1 MNGKQL
7 KNSILQWAIQGKLV
21 PQDPNDEP
29 ASVLLDK
36 IRQEKERLIKEKKI
50 KRDKNA
56 SIIYRGEDNSYYEKM
71 LATGEVKCID
81 EEVPFEIPKGW
92 EWCRLNDLA
101 LYRKGPFGSSLTKSM
116 FVAKSNQSVKV
127 YEQKNAIQKDFRLG
141 DYYISKEKFEA
152 MQSFIVKPNDI
163 IVSCAG
169 TIGETYLLPL
179 DAPIGI
185 INQALMRVT
194 LFDLS
199 MAEYW
204 QMYFAYMLLNEAQM
218 KGAGSAIKNIPPF
231 EYLKAVFVPVPPL
244 SEQNRLVERYNLLL
258 SLIAKYESEADKLN
272 CLNLNIYDK
281 LKKTVLQEAIQG
293 KLVQQIAE
301 EGTAQKL
308 LEQIKTEKQKLVKDG
323 KLKKSALND
332 SVIFKGDDNKYW
344 EKTEDGTVC
353 IDEEIPFEIPSNWA
367 WVRLDDICSFIHRG
381 KSPKY
386 SPIKKYPVVAQK
398 CNQWDGFSIE
408 KAKFIEPQSISSYNE
423 EYFLQDRDLMW
434 NSTGLG
440 TLGRMA
446 IYYMILNPYEL
457 AVADSH
463 VTVIRPYKTYI
474 VSEYLYYYFA
484 SNTVQSVIEDK
495 SDGSTKQKELATK
508 TVKAYLVPIPP
519 FAEQQRI
526 VQKIKSVTSIM
537 SR

>member
-1 MNGKQL
+1 M
-7 KNSILQWAIQGKLV
+7 S
-21 PQDPNDEP
+21 
-29 ASVLLDK
+29 
-36 IRQEKERLIKEKKI
+36 
-50 KRDKNA
+50 
-56 SIIYRGEDNSYYEKM
+56 SYYEKI

-81 EEVPFEIPKGW
+81 EEIPFEIPQGW

-127 YEQKNAIQKDFRLG
+127 YEQKNAIQKNFRLG

-179 DAPIGI
+179 DAPVGI

-231 EYLKAVFVPVPPL
+231 EYLKAVLVPVPPL
-244 SEQNRLVERYNLLL
+244 SEQTRLVERYNLLL

-281 LKKTVLQEAIQG
+281 LKKSVLQEAIQG
-293 KLVQQIAE
+293 KLVPQIAE
-301 EGTAQKL
+301 EGTAQEL
-308 LEQIKTEKQKLVKDG
+308 LEQIKAEKQKLVKEG

-332 SVIFKGDDNKYW
+332 SVIFRGNDNKYY
-344 EKTEDGTVC
+344 ELIDDSPVC
-353 IDEEIPFEIPSNWA
+353 IDEFLPFQIPETWVWCKVKDLLEIQTGASFKKEQTNANKKGIRILRGGNILPNKYIFK
-367 WVRLDDICSFIHRG
+367 DDDVFVSEEFVNANTILKKNSIITPAVTSLENIG
-381 KSPKY
+381 KMA
-386 SPIKKYPVVAQK
+386 V
-398 CNQWDGFSIE
+398 IE
-408 KAKFIEPQSISSYNE
+408 KDYKNVSAGGFVFIISPYIQDFNHSLLLA
-423 EYFLQDRDLMW
+423 YFLQSPFLIEAMRGITKKSGAAFY
-434 NSTGLG
+434 NLG
-440 TLGRMA
+440 KERL
-446 IYYMILNPYEL
+446 
-457 AVADSH
+457 
-463 VTVIRPYKTYI
+463 
-474 VSEYLYYYFA
+474 
-484 SNTVQSVIEDK
+484 
-495 SDGSTKQKELATK
+495 KEL
-508 TVKAYLVPIPP
+508 YLPLPP
-519 FAEQQRI
+519 MAEQGRI
-526 VQKIKSVTSIM
+526 VGKINEVLSSFM
-537 SR
+537 SK

>member
-56 SIIYRGEDNSYYEKM
+56 SIIYRGEDNSYYEKI

-81 EEVPFEIPKGW
+81 EEIPFEVPKGW

-127 YEQKNAIQKDFRLG
+127 YEQKNAIQKNFRLG

-179 DAPIGI
+179 DAPVGI

-194 LFDLS
+194 LFDLR

-204 QMYFAYMLLNEAQM
+204 QIYFAYMLLKEAQM

-231 EYLKAVFVPVPPL
+231 EYLKAVLVPVPPL
-244 SEQNRLVERYNLLL
+244 SEQTRLVERYNLLL
-258 SLIAKYESEADKLN
+258 PLIAKYESEADKLN

-281 LKKTVLQEAIQG
+281 LKKSVLQEAIQG
-293 KLVQQIAE
+293 KLVPQIAE
-301 EGTAQKL
+301 EGTAQEL
-308 LEQIKTEKQKLVKDG
+308 LEQIKTEKQKLVKEG

-332 SVIFKGDDNKYW
+332 SVIFHGDDNKYY
-344 EKTEDGTVC
+344 EQVGKHCEDIT
-353 IDEEIPFEIPSNWA
+353 EEIPFELPASWNWA
-367 WVRLDDICSFIHRG
+367 RG
-381 KSPKY
+381 KMVFMPMESTKPTSDFIYIDVDAVNNKLNIIDNAKQM
-386 SPIKKYPVVAQK
+386 SIDNAPSRATRKLHQNDIL
-398 CNQWDGFSIE
+398 FSMVRPYLRNIALVDDTY
-408 KAKFIEPQSISSYNE
+408 KSAIA
-423 EYFLQDRDLMW
+423 
-434 NSTGLG
+434 STGFYVITPGIVYFPKFLFYLMLSNYVVDG
-440 TLGRMA
+440 
-446 IYYMILNPYEL
+446 LNTFMKGDNSPSINN
-457 AVADSH
+457 SH
-463 VTVIRPYKTYI
+463 I
-474 VSEYLYYYFA
+474 ENYLYP
-484 SNTVQSVIEDK
+484 
-495 SDGSTKQKELATK
+495 L
-508 TVKAYLVPIPP
+508 PP
-519 FAEQQRI
+519 FKEQQRI
-526 VQKIKSVTSIM
+526 VAQIEKLFEQLH
-537 SR
+537 

>member
-56 SIIYRGEDNSYYEKM
+56 SIIYRGEDNSYYEKI

-81 EEVPFEIPKGW
+81 EEIPFEIPKGW

-116 FVAKSNQSVKV
+116 FVAKSNQSIKV

-179 DAPIGI
+179 DAPVGI

-231 EYLKAVFVPVPPL
+231 EYLKAVFVPIPPL
-244 SEQNRLVERYNLLL
+244 AEQNRLVERYNLLL
-258 SLIAKYESEADKLN
+258 SLITKYESEADKLN

-281 LKKTVLQEAIQG
+281 LKKSVLQEAIQG
-293 KLVQQIAE
+293 KLVKQIAE
-301 EGTAQKL
+301 EGTAQEL
-308 LEQIKTEKQKLVKDG
+308 LDQIKAEKQELVKEG

-332 SVIFKGDDNKYW
+332 SVIFRGDDNKYYEQIGSEVTEIELPFDFPSSW
-344 EKTEDGTVC
+344 SIARLNAVCQLTDGLKTTGKQC
-353 IDEEIPFEIPSNWA
+353 L
-367 WVRLDDICSFIHRG
+367 LDAKYLRG
-381 KSPKY
+381 KSSETIVEQGKLVY
-386 SPIKKYPVVAQK
+386 KGDNIMLV
-398 CNQWDGFSIE
+398 DGENSGE
-408 KAKFIEPQSISSYNE
+408 VFIVPQ
-423 EYFLQDRDLMW
+423 D
-434 NSTGLG
+434 G
-440 TLGRMA
+440 
-446 IYYMILNPYEL
+446 YM
-457 AVADSH
+457 
-463 VTVIRPYKTYI
+463 
-474 VSEYLYYYFA
+474 
-484 SNTVQSVIEDK
+484 
-495 SDGSTKQKELATK
+495 GSTFKQLWISTSMHEPYVLAFIQFYKETLRNSKKGAAIPHLNK
-508 TVKAYLVPIPP
+508 DLFYGLIIGIPP
-519 FAEQQRI
+519 LQEQRRI
-526 VQKIKSVTSIM
+526 VLKIEQSSHLL
-537 SR
+537 R

>member
-1 MNGKQL
+1 M
-7 KNSILQWAIQGKLV
+7 S
-21 PQDPNDEP
+21 
-29 ASVLLDK
+29 
-36 IRQEKERLIKEKKI
+36 
-50 KRDKNA
+50 
-56 SIIYRGEDNSYYEKM
+56 SYYEKI

-81 EEVPFEIPKGW
+81 EEIPFEIPQGW

-127 YEQKNAIQKDFRLG
+127 YEQKNAIQKNFRLG

-179 DAPIGI
+179 DAPVGI

-231 EYLKAVFVPVPPL
+231 EYLKAVLVPVPPL
-244 SEQNRLVERYNLLL
+244 SEQTRLVERYNLLL

-281 LKKTVLQEAIQG
+281 LKKSVLQEAIQG
-293 KLVQQIAE
+293 KLVPQIAE
-301 EGTAQKL
+301 EGTAQEL
-308 LEQIKTEKQKLVKDG
+308 LEQIKAEKQKLVKEG

-332 SVIFKGDDNKYW
+332 SVIFRGNDNKYY
-344 EKTEDGTVC
+344 ELIDDSPVC
-353 IDEEIPFEIPSNWA
+353 IDEFLPFQIPETWVWCKVKDLLEIQTGASFKKEQTNANKKGIRILRGGNILPNKYIFK
-367 WVRLDDICSFIHRG
+367 DDDVFVSEEFVNANTILKKNSIITPAVTSLENIG
-381 KSPKY
+381 KMA
-386 SPIKKYPVVAQK
+386 V
-398 CNQWDGFSIE
+398 IE
-408 KAKFIEPQSISSYNE
+408 KDYKNVSAGGFVFIISPYIQDFNHSLLLA
-423 EYFLQDRDLMW
+423 YFLQSPFLIEAMRGITKKSGAAFY
-434 NSTGLG
+434 NLG
-440 TLGRMA
+440 KERL
-446 IYYMILNPYEL
+446 
-457 AVADSH
+457 
-463 VTVIRPYKTYI
+463 
-474 VSEYLYYYFA
+474 
-484 SNTVQSVIEDK
+484 
-495 SDGSTKQKELATK
+495 KEL
-508 TVKAYLVPIPP
+508 YLPLPP
-519 FAEQQRI
+519 MAEKGRI
-526 VQKIKSVTSIM
+526 VGKINEVLSSFM
-537 SR
+537 SK